1 MGCETT
7 QIVEE
12 DASNNNTPDN
22 QEEEKRFPDFEEI
35 GSKY

>member
-22 QEEEKRFPDFEEI
+22 QEEEKKFPDFEEI